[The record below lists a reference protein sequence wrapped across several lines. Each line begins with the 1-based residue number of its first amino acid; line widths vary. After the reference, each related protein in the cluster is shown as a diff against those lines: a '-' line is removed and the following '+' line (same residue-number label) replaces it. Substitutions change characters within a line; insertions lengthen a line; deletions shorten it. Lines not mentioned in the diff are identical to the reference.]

1 MPEGKQRRVLRTLLP
16 GLAPNGVDTRLMQ
29 PSPAE
34 LSLIYVSFSVITL
47 YAPAL
52 LVAFLLYFFLARRS
66 TRLARRVER
75 QHRVREK
82 IAAEG
87 LATRKRLAYT
97 CQRNNIREL
106 AGLVK
111 SQLEQRK
118 RKMTPYMHQRTS
130 VFIDKAVTAVDF
142 DRLYALHALF
152 ATATDQQVSP
162 AMESFFA
169 EER

>member
-1 MPEGKQRRVLRTLLP
+1 MTS
-16 GLAPNGVDTRLMQ
+16 
-29 PSPAE
+29 SPAE

-47 YAPAL
+47 YAPAM
-52 LVAFLLYFFLARRS
+52 LVAFLIYFYLARRS
-66 TRLARRVER
+66 TRLERKLER
-75 QHRVREK
+75 QRRTREK

-87 LATRKRLAYT
+87 LASRKRMAYA

-111 SQLEQRK
+111 NQLEQRK
-118 RKMTPYMHQRTS
+118 RKLTPYMHQRTS
-130 VFIDKAVTAVDF
+130 VFIEKAVTAVDF
-142 DRLYALHALF
+142 DRLYTLHAIF
-152 ATATDQQVSP
+152 ANANDQQVSP